1 MYSAFFKRTF
11 DAVVA
16 SLLLV
21 VLSPVIA
28 ILYALVRLNLG
39 APVFFVQERT
49 GKDGKS
55 FHMVKFRTM
64 KSSVDAL
71 GNPLPD
77 EIRMTKFGNFLRK
90 ASLDELPELINVI
103 RGQMSLVGPRPLLP
117 QYLKFYTPEQN
128 RRHDV
133 LPGVTG
139 WSQINGRNSLS
150 WPAKFELDV
159 WYVDNKRFL
168 LDLIILFKTV
178 FKVIFPSGV
187 SQEGH
192 VTMPLFD
199 QVSSSQIAVIGA
211 GGHAKIVVDTL
222 LSNHQHVSA
231 VYDDNENLWGK
242 TLLGVPICGP
252 ISKLSELPGHK
263 AIVAIGDNRKRRE
276 LAETLNC
283 HWISA
288 IHPRSIVANSAQI
301 GAGTLVAAGA
311 VIQPDTKTG
320 EHVIINTSASVD
332 HDCRIDS
339 FAHICPNASLAGG
352 VHVGR
357 SSLLGTG
364 STCIPGIH
372 IGANCEIGAGS
383 VVTRNIPEDSI
394 AIGIPAR
401 VLKSNILPKKQV
413 KPAEQ
418 TDQRAA

>member
-1 MYSAFFKRTF
+1 MYSAYFKRTF

-28 ILYALVRLNLG
+28 ILYALVRQILG

-49 GKDGKS
+49 GKNGKS

-64 KSSVDAL
+64 KSSVDAS
-71 GNPLPD
+71 GKPLPD
-77 EIRMTKFGNFLRK
+77 EVRMTKFGNFLRK

-150 WPAKFELDV
+150 WSAKFELDV
-159 WYVDNKRFL
+159 WYVDNQSFL
-168 LDLIILFKTV
+168 LDLIILLKTV
-178 FKVIFPSGV
+178 FRVFNPAGV
-187 SQEGH
+187 SQDGH
-192 VTMPLFD
+192 ATMPLFD
-199 QVSSSQIAVIGA
+199 QKSSSQIAVIGA
-211 GGHAKIVVDTL
+211 GGHAKVVIETL
-222 LSNHQHVSA
+222 RHSQEFVSA
-231 VYDDNENLWGK
+231 IFDDNPALWGQ
-242 TLLGVPICGP
+242 TFFAVPVTGP
-252 ISKLSELPGHK
+252 ISKLTELPGHK
-263 AIVAIGDNRKRRE
+263 AIVAIGNNDTRRE
-276 LAETLNC
+276 LAEKLNC
-283 HWISA
+283 QWVTA
-288 IHPRSIVANSAQI
+288 IHPLSIISDSVEI
-301 GAGTLVAAGA
+301 GTGTLVAAGA
-311 VIQPDTKTG
+311 VIQPDTKIG

-352 VHVGR
+352 VHIGKC
-357 SSLLGTG
+357 SLLGTG
-364 STCIPGIH
+364 STCIPGVR
-372 IGANCEIGAGS
+372 IGANCQIGAAS
-383 VVTRNIPEDSI
+383 VVTRDIPENSI

-401 VLKSNILPKKQV
+401 ALKSNILPQKQG
-413 KPAEQ
+413 KAAEQ
-418 TDQRAA
+418 TDYKAA